1 MLKKYWL
8 KKGKDIGSSVK
19 NRENI
24 KRKQRPVIFAKNG
37 SFNSGQNGRVGI
49 SLEFPSKNFFHLKSV
64 CTFFSEITHTPVK
77 NQMLPRPLMNIF
89 LYLSTI
95 NLFQI
100 GKQLKEG
107 EGEKGIQHKQS
118 HQTCPGSHRSKLSEK
133 QGFTSYQFS
142 FEFSVFYCRLIDF
155 ICLLL
160 VLIFLTQMITLI
172 ESTKN

>member
-1 MLKKYWL
+1 MENRQWKLRPIGRYHISALPHPKLSQAYAPMLKGWKWL
-8 KKGKDIGSSVK
+8 RNHRKTARNHAKKILVKKGKDIGSSVK

-77 NQMLPRPLMNIF
+77 NQMLPRPVMTIF

-95 NLFQI
+95 KFISNWQVVK
-100 GKQLKEG
+100 GGWRG
-107 EGEKGIQHKQS
+107 EGHS
-118 HQTCPGSHRSKLSEK
+118 A
-133 QGFTSYQFS
+133 
-142 FEFSVFYCRLIDF
+142 
-155 ICLLL
+155 
-160 VLIFLTQMITLI
+160 
-172 ESTKN
+172 

>member
-1 MLKKYWL
+1 MRGLIL
-8 KKGKDIGSSVK
+8 ARMGG
-19 NRENI
+19 
-24 KRKQRPVIFAKNG
+24 
-37 SFNSGQNGRVGI
+37 
-49 SLEFPSKNFFHLKSV
+49 LESPWNFPARIFFHLKSV

-77 NQMLPRPLMNIF
+77 SQMLPRPLMTIF
-89 LYLSTI
+89 LYPPQS

-118 HQTCPGSHRSKLSEK
+118 HQIGTCPVSHRSKLREK
-133 QGFTSYQFS
+133 QGFTTYQFS
-142 FEFSVFYCRLIDF
+142 FEFSVFYCTFIDF